1 MTNQEILDYTK
12 KCAEFLG
19 WKNVGD
25 DRYNT
30 NETNTFFYLSEM
42 KFHKGWNWIMNM
54 VIAIESLGFF
64 VHIVGNGTL
73 ISTTDSKIIEK
84 YNWNDTIADSTE
96 IFNYQENMLTKKEAL
111 VKTIYSFL
119 NWYFAN
125 KDKANS

>member
-1 MTNQEILDYTK
+1 
-12 KCAEFLG
+12 
-19 WKNVGD
+19 
-25 DRYNT
+25 
-30 NETNTFFYLSEM
+30 M